1 MTSLSRFNEALQKA
15 IEIDNKLDYEP
26 DDPKVSKDKKPYLGV
41 PFTSKEAFK
50 IKGESLSPSL

>member
-15 IEIDNKLDYEP
+15 IEIDNQLDNDP

-41 PFTSKEAFK
+41 PFTSKEAVK
-50 IKGESLSPSL
+50 I